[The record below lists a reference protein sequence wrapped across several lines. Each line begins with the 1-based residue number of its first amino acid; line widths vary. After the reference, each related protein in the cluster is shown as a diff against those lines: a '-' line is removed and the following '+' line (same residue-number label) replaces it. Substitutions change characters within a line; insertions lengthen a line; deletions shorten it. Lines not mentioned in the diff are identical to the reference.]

1 MMTRS
6 SASDVV
12 IRALQREMTFGHV
25 QADGIKFTGQREM
38 GRRLNQGWM
47 AEWGKAQEEEL

>member
-38 GRRLNQGWM
+38 GRRLNQGCM
-47 AEWGKAQEEEL
+47 AEWGRAQEEEL